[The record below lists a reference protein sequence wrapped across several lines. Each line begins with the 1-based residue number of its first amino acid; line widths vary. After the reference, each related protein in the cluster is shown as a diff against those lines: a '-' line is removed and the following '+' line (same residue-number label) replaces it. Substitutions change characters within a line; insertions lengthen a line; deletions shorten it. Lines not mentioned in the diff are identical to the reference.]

1 MRSQRCAERRF
12 TSGEHDGRDTPVSRS
27 VIVTL
32 GCCLFAAF
40 LAVVDQ
46 ANDTTLWTA
55 LFAVAVLVV
64 TTTLVAVAAIR
75 ALGSRDDE
83 DDRDEDGP

>member
-1 MRSQRCAERRF
+1 
-12 TSGEHDGRDTPVSRS
+12 VSPS

-64 TTTLVAVAAIR
+64 TTALVGFATLR
-75 ALGSRDDE
+75 ALGGADDE
-83 DDRDEDGP
+83 DDRDDDPR